1 MRSLNLN
8 QVMEMHEDARPVWR
22 IVQATG
28 TPEGEVRRIIRI
40 YQDALDPHYGL
51 SHCEVRARAA
61 VVEAY
66 VDALGDYHGSEW
78 IAGRLGITVNMAQK
92 CMARIE
98 RRRRSGGAAPL
109 KLGTRHVQSR
119 LGGLE
124 THSTSNPNTR
134 G

>member
-1 MRSLNLN
+1 MRSLKLT

-28 TPEGEVRRIIRI
+28 TPEGEVRRIIRT

-66 VDALGDYHGSEW
+66 VAALGDHHRPEW
-78 IAGRLGITVNMAQK
+78 LAGRLGITVNMAQK
-92 CMARIE
+92 CLARIE
-98 RRRRSGGAAPL
+98 RRRRSGGAAAL
-109 KLGTRHVQSR
+109 KLGTRHVH
-119 LGGLE
+119 G
-124 THSTSNPNTR
+124 
-134 G
+134 